1 MNGNKQEWIVGYHGF
16 PYNDENIMKS
26 VIDNNFKKG
35 PRQAYR
41 YSKCVKTQ
49 EQIGTGVYFSPH
61 VEVAE
66 IYC

>member
-41 YSKCVKTQ
+41 YSKCVKT
-49 EQIGTGVYFSPH
+49 
-61 VEVAE
+61 
-66 IYC
+66 